1 MPVWAEVIFT
11 APATGYKQHMTTI
24 RLNADEMMTAA
35 LARMLAATARPGQTI
50 LLDGPV
56 GAGKTHFARAF
67 IRARQGDAAEDVPSP
82 TFTLVQTYD
91 DPLGSEIWH
100 ADLYRLTDPSELDEL
115 GLDEAMDHAICLIEW
130 PDRMEVLPPDAL
142 TIAIANN
149 PDPALRQITLIGGTD
164 TTRAVQRA
172 RFVASAGWGEA
183 RVLPLAGDASARRYF
198 RLIGPQGRAVL
209 MDDPSGSVRPFVTMT
224 DWLRDRGF
232 GAPELLAQDQAAGLL
247 LVQDLGDD
255 LVARVLEAQ
264 PAMAPAIYDRITD
277 FLVDL
282 HHHPVPDFVSPLDG
296 PALAE
301 QVGLF
306 AEWYP
311 QAVGALPGDATRIGP
326 VIAALHAELAADLQ
340 PVLSLRDFHA
350 ENLIWRDTAPLGL
363 IDYQDAVACHPAYD
377 LVSALQD
384 ARRDV
389 APEIERASIAR
400 YLTATGLD
408 QDRFRAVYALLG
420 AQRNLRIIGI
430 FTRLCIRD
438 GKPRYLDF
446 MPRVWGYIRRNLT
459 HPALTPLAQ
468 IIDDLPAPDAATIE
482 RIRRQCARP

>member
-1 MPVWAEVIFT
+1 
-11 APATGYKQHMTTI
+11 MTVT
-24 RLNADEMMTAA
+24 RLTADEPMTAA

-91 DPLGSEIWH
+91 DPTGTEIWH
-100 ADLYRLTDPSELDEL
+100 ADLYRLSDPSELDEL
-115 GLDEAMDHAICLIEW
+115 GLDEAQDSAICLIEW
-130 PDRMEVLPPDAL
+130 PDRLEALPEGAVTVALANTDDPD
-142 TIAIANN
+142 
-149 PDPALRQITLIGGTD
+149 LREITLIGED
-164 TTRAVQRA
+164 LARAVTRA
-172 RFVASAGWGEA
+172 RFAVHAGWGEA

-198 RLIGPQGRAVL
+198 RLIGPQGSAVL
-209 MDDPSGSVRPFVTMT
+209 MDDPSGDCGRFAAMT
-224 DWLRDRGF
+224 RWLRDRGF
-232 GAPELLAQDQAAGLL
+232 GAPEILAEDLAEGLL
-247 LVQDLGDD
+247 LVEDLGDD

-264 PAMAPAIYDRITD
+264 PEMAPAIYDRITD
-277 FLVDL
+277 FLVEL
-282 HHHPVPDFVSPLDG
+282 HRHPVPDFVSPLDG
-296 PALAE
+296 PTLAD

-311 QAVGALPGDATRIGP
+311 YAVGHPAEAASEIAPT
-326 VIAALHAELAADLQ
+326 IAALHAELAADLP

-350 ENLIWRDTAPLGL
+350 ENLIWQGDAPLGL

-389 APEIERASIAR
+389 APGVEAACVAR
-400 YLTATGLD
+400 YLAATGLD
-408 QDRFRAVYALLG
+408 EARFRAAYALLG

-430 FTRLCIRD
+430 FTRLCLRD
-438 GKPRYLDF
+438 GKSRYLDF
-446 MPRVWGYIRRNLT
+446 MPRVWGYIARDLA
-459 HPALTPLAQ
+459 HPALEPLAR
-468 IIDDLPAPDAATIE
+468 IVETLPAPNAAILE
-482 RIRRQCARP
+482 RIRQQCAR